1 MGDAPAGEAVANH
14 TRLPLGVERQ
24 QRRDRRRHRDGGPG
38 RERAESGGFDG
49 LGHGR
54 AATERDCVPDGVRGA
69 GNRQQRVAVAAP
81 ARRGEQDAHRAFLVR
96 WPAGSTSR
104 A

>member
-1 MGDAPAGEAVANH
+1 MGDATAGESVAND

-24 QRRDRRRHRDGGPG
+24 QRRDRRRRRDGGPG

-54 AATERDCVPDGVRGA
+54 AATERDRVPNGLRGA
-69 GNRQQRVAVAAP
+69 GNRQQWVAVAAP
-81 ARRGEQDAHRAFLVR
+81 ARRGEQDAHGAFLVR
-96 WPAGSTSR
+96 RPAGLTLRS
-104 A
+104 